1 LYGYIEEKNM
11 TSIIFFS
18 DVYQIQVY
26 VDNAILHCQIKQN
39 MKTIQIKMINNLTR
53 LMLVCLFTISVAI
66 TLKAQINYTIKDK
79 PILTISGTSTLH
91 DWDMQSS
98 TATCNATFVL
108 NAALQITGVNTI
120 NFSMPVADL
129 KSKHT
134 AMDNNAYKA
143 LGKDKN
149 PNITFVLTPGTATFV
164 NIGAG
169 NYTLKCR
176 GKLTIAGTA
185 VDTDLTANCKV
196 NADKTITVTGSKN
209 ISMKDYSVKPPS
221 FMMGAVKTGNDIV
234 LKFNLTMK

>member
-1 LYGYIEEKNM
+1 
-11 TSIIFFS
+11 
-18 DVYQIQVY
+18 
-26 VDNAILHCQIKQN
+26 
-39 MKTIQIKMINNLTR
+39 MKTIITKPIKSISR
-53 LMLVCLFTISVAI
+53 LMLACLLTLSVVI
-66 TLKAQINYTIKDK
+66 TLNAQTNYTIKDK
-79 PILTISGTSTLH
+79 PSLSISGTSTLH
-91 DWDMQSS
+91 DWDMSSS

-108 NAALQITGVNTI
+108 NATAQITGVNAI

-143 LGKDKN
+143 LNKDKN
-149 PNITFVLTPGTATFV
+149 PNITFVLTPGTVSIA
-164 NIGAG
+164 NAGGG

-176 GKLTIAGTA
+176 GKLSIAGST

-209 ISMKDYSVKPPS
+209 ISMKDYGVKPPS

>member
-1 LYGYIEEKNM
+1 ML
-11 TSIIFFS
+11 
-18 DVYQIQVY
+18 
-26 VDNAILHCQIKQN
+26 ACL
-39 MKTIQIKMINNLTR
+39 LT
-53 LMLVCLFTISVAI
+53 LSVAI
-66 TLKAQINYTIKDK
+66 TLNAQTNYTIKDK
-79 PILTISGTSTLH
+79 PSLSISGTSTLH
-91 DWDMQSS
+91 DWDMSSS

-108 NAALQITGVNTI
+108 NAAAQITGVNAI

-143 LGKDKN
+143 LNKDKN
-149 PNITFVLTPGTATFV
+149 PNITFVLTPGTVSIA
-164 NIGAG
+164 NAGGG

-176 GKLTIAGTA
+176 GKLSIAGST

-209 ISMKDYSVKPPS
+209 ISMKDYGVKPPS

>member
-1 LYGYIEEKNM
+1 
-11 TSIIFFS
+11 
-18 DVYQIQVY
+18 
-26 VDNAILHCQIKQN
+26 
-39 MKTIQIKMINNLTR
+39 MKTIITKPIKSISR
-53 LMLVCLFTISVAI
+53 LMLACLLTLSVAI
-66 TLKAQINYTIKDK
+66 TLNAQTNYTIKDK
-79 PILTISGTSTLH
+79 PSLSISGTSTLH
-91 DWDMQSS
+91 DWDMSSS

-108 NAALQITGVNTI
+108 NAAAQITGVNAI

-143 LGKDKN
+143 LNKDKN
-149 PNITFVLTPGTATFV
+149 PNITFVLTPGTVSIA
-164 NIGAG
+164 NAGGG

-176 GKLTIAGTA
+176 GKLSIAGST

-209 ISMKDYSVKPPS
+209 ISMKDYGVKPPS